1 MAHGLD
7 GIETAS
13 TSAYELDGAGAFE
26 CIFARVNRLI
36 VLLSSIALV
45 AASLVLTYSVG
56 SRYFFHFST
65 DWQDEL
71 SVFLIVGAVFMSSA
85 AIQARRGHVA
95 IEAIAAVLPP
105 GVNRLRQLLVDIA
118 SFAFCAFFAWKS
130 WTLLEEA
137 WSEDYH
143 SGSTWGPPLWI
154 PYSLMAVGMT
164 LLSIQL
170 LLQVIPELRRT
181 KAYFAHVEPQ
191 ARRHGRTWSGH
202 PRLARSTKGVDARDE
217 PAHDGGET

>member
-13 TSAYELDGAGAFE
+13 TAAYELDAAGAFGR
-26 CIFARVNRLI
+26 IFARINQAI

-45 AASLVLTYSVG
+45 AASLVLTYSVA

-105 GVNRLRQLLVDIA
+105 RANRLRQFLVDIA

-170 LLQVIPELRRT
+170 LLQVVAELRRT
-181 KAYFAHVEPQ
+181 KA
-191 ARRHGRTWSGH
+191 S
-202 PRLARSTKGVDARDE
+202 S
-217 PAHDGGET
+217 